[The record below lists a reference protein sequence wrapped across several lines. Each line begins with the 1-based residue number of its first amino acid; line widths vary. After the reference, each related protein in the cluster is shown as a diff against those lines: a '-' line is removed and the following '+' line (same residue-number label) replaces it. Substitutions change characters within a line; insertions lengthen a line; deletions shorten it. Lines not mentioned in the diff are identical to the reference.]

1 MHNLSSS
8 KPFAGLIA
16 NRASPLSLSA
26 HERRDYSLIRAIQN
40 AMTESSANS
49 FEREVTQTCL
59 KRVGDTDTN
68 DPRRVV
74 IPFEILY
81 GQRDLGVTP
90 MSAGGALVQTGVGPY
105 VDNNRVAPVLRQF
118 GAEVVTGLIGNATVP
133 RATARSTITWQS
145 TETTP
150 GTETANLAFG
160 SIAATPKT
168 ATANID
174 VSRLMRMQ
182 AGPLVD
188 QVLRTEFA
196 ATGAELEDEIGLAG
210 TGAGGQPLG
219 IINTPGIGTFNG
231 ASITYAN
238 TREAETDVL
247 SVSAARAGGVS
258 FACRPAIASLLSQR
272 NGHSANAPIW
282 TGPLSRG
289 FVNGCPALSSQSMPA
304 GTLLAGDFGQ
314 VWILLWN
321 LGAEIRV
328 NPYANFAAGIT
339 NACMFLSM
347 DIVVRQPGAFTVA
360 TGVT

>member
-1 MHNLSSS
+1 MHNLSSA
-8 KPFAGLIA
+8 KPFAGMIA

-26 HERRDYSLIRAIQN
+26 HEKRDYSLFRAIQD
-40 AMTESSANS
+40 AMTESSGNS

-59 KRVGDTDTN
+59 KRVGDRDT

-74 IPFEILY
+74 IPFEILF
-81 GQRDLGVTP
+81 GQRDLNVSP
-90 MSAGGALVQTGVGPY
+90 VSAGGALVATGVGPY
-105 VDNNRVAPVLRQF
+105 IDNNRAAPVLRQF
-118 GAEVVTGLIGNATVP
+118 GAEVVTGLIGNVTVP
-133 RATARSTITWQS
+133 RATARSTIVWQN

-160 SIAATPKT
+160 AIAASPKT
-168 ATANID
+168 AVANMD
-174 VSRLMRMQ
+174 LSRLMRMQ
-182 AGPLVD
+182 AAPLVD

-196 ATGAELEDEIGLAG
+196 ATAAELEDEIGLAG
-210 TGAGGQPLG
+210 SGAAGQPLG
-219 IINTPGIGTFNG
+219 IIGTPGIGSFNG

-282 TGPLSRG
+282 TGPLARG
-289 FVNGCPALSSQSMPA
+289 QVNGCPALSSQSMPA
-304 GTLLAGDFGQ
+304 GNLLAGDFGQ
-314 VWILLWN
+314 LLILQWG
-321 LGAEIRV
+321 LGVEIRV
-328 NPYANFAAGIT
+328 NPYANFQAGIT

-347 DIVVRQPGAFTVA
+347 DIVVRQPAAFTLA